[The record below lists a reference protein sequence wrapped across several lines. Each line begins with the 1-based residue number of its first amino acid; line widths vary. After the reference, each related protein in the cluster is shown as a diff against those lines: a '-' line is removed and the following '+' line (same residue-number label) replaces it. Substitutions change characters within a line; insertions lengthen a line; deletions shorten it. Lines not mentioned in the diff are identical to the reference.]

1 MELITSMLSFA
12 LITLLGVLGTYL
24 LTGLTGLFSFGQA
37 AFMAIGA
44 YVSGIMVINYH
55 LPFLAAL
62 LGGVVVGTA
71 CALLIGIPTLRL
83 SRDFFS
89 LITFGFGEA
98 VAGLLNYFVNFT
110 GGAMGLV
117 GIPNHTEL
125 WMVVASTV
133 VVIWMVR
140 NFKVTKY
147 GRQCMALKTDELAA
161 AAIGIDVYRVKL
173 LVFVLSAVITSYAG
187 ALYGFLTSYVE
198 PAMFGWTKSAE
209 WVIMVF
215 FGGVNSLTGA
225 IVSGTLL
232 TLLPEF
238 LRFAADWRIAI
249 YCAII
254 VVLLNFRPSGL
265 FGEYELSFRR
275 KRKTTPR
282 APAQR

>member
-1 MELITSMLSFA
+1 MELISSMMSFA

-44 YVSGIMVINYH
+44 YASGILVINYH
-55 LPFLAAL
+55 LPFVPAVIV
-62 LGGVVVGTA
+62 GVIVGTF

-98 VAGLLNYFVNFT
+98 VAGILNYFVNFT

-117 GIPNHTEL
+117 GIPNYTEL
-125 WMVVASTV
+125 WMVFVSSV
-133 VVIWMVR
+133 IIIWMVR

-147 GRQCMALKTDELAA
+147 GRQCIALKADELAA
-161 AAIGIDVYRVKL
+161 AAVGIDVYRVKL

-198 PAMFGWTKSAE
+198 PSMFGWTKSAE

-232 TLLPEF
+232 TILPEL
-238 LRFAADWRIAI
+238 LRFAAEWRIAI

-254 VVLLNFRPSGL
+254 IILLNFRPAGL
-265 FGEYELSFRR
+265 FGEFELSFRR
-275 KRKTTPR
+275 KRKTSLR
-282 APAQR
+282 LPAQR